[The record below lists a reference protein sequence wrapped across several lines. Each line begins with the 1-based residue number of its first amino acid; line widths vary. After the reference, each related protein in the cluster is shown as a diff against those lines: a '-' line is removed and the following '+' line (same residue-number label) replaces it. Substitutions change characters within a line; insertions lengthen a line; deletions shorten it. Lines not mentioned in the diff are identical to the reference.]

1 MDKKA
6 NFNAWYIVVA
16 VLGMLVLQAIFQQA
30 QQTEPLPYSQFR
42 QYLEQGKIDDLLI
55 TETRITG
62 KLKDA
67 GAGRAER
74 LRHHPG
80 RPRPSRRSSRS
91 TASVPRRQRSRT
103 SSPRCC
109 PGCCRR

>member
-6 NFNAWYIVVA
+6 NFNAWYVVVA
-16 VLGMLVLQAIFQQA
+16 VLGMLLLQAIFQQA

-62 KLKDA
+62 KFKECRE
-67 GAGRAER
+67 RA
-74 LRHHPG
+74 
-80 RPRPSRRSSRS
+80 SRA
-91 TASVPRRQRSRT
+91 AS
-103 SSPRCC
+103 
-109 PGCCRR
+109 